1 MKKLIIICLVLLFGE
16 ALMAQKPMRA
26 YGMVSKPNVPGYF
39 GRVLVVTREYR
50 DSEGEWTIDAEGSPY
65 AHVYCIIGKDTVR
78 LTCDALGTY
87 FWETNKLPDMID
99 IRVKAEG
106 FEELMLPFEAKRER
120 KNCIMLYVGCEGNR
134 VLNEVIIS
142 SDKVEVSIQ
151 GDTTTYPVENAFKTF
166 EGDWAG
172 DLLRGLPGFSMEN
185 GCLTHNGQLIH
196 RVKVNGFQFNE
207 LMDIIIS
214 DIERTVKKKK
224 EVQQQQQSE
233 EKK

>member
-1 MKKLIIICLVLLFGE
+1 MKNILVVCLLLLFGE
-16 ALMAQKPMRA
+16 ALMAQKPMGT
-26 YGMVSKPNVPGYF
+26 YGMSSEPNVPGYF
-39 GRVLVVTREYR
+39 GRALVDKGGYR
-50 DSEGEWTIDAEGSPY
+50 NSEGKWIRDIEGAPY

-87 FWETNKLPDMID
+87 FWETNKLPVMID

-106 FEELMLPFEAKRER
+106 FEERVLPFEAKRER
-120 KNCIMLYVGCEGNR
+120 KNCIMLYVGCEENR

-185 GCLTHNGQLIH
+185 GYLTHNGQIIH
-196 RVKVNGFQFNE
+196 RVKVNGFEGRE
-207 LMDIIIS
+207 LTDIIIS
-214 DIERTVKKKK
+214 NIKRGIKVRK